1 MRTITEYLINLFR
14 STRLYEMA
22 RSQQECEDRV
32 SSQTKN
38 ILENLVLIIYFGI
51 SDFHTIN
58 INHWKEE
65 LIISILNAADFRPKK
80 DNSISRRAR
89 IVERTFKKDD
99 MWDYDQIY
107 SRIQKKFYDEK
118 ETCWPENKESQ
129 QYLDQAILG
138 TISYMDDIVD
148 LIVKYDLIS
157 IKEWVKKL

>member
-1 MRTITEYLINLFR
+1 MGTITDYLIDLLR

-51 SDFHTIN
+51 SNFHTIN

-65 LIISILNAADFRPKK
+65 LIVSILNAADFRPKK
-80 DNSISRRAR
+80 DNSISHRTR

-107 SRIQKKFYDEK
+107 SRIQKKFYNEK
-118 ETCWPENKESQ
+118 ETCWPYGNDSQ
-129 QYLDQAILG
+129 YYLDQAILG
-138 TISYMDDIVD
+138 TMMRMNDIVD
-148 LIVKYDLIS
+148 LIVKNNLIS
-157 IKEWVKKL
+157 IKEWVKKI